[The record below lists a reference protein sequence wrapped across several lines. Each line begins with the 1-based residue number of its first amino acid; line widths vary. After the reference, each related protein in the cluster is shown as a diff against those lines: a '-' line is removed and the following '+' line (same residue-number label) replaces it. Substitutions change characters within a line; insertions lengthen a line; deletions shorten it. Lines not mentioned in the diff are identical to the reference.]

1 MVIEKETFQKIIE
14 NPKSIKR
21 KEISLLK
28 RFLDKY
34 SFFNLGQL
42 LLLSGYIN
50 IDSTEYND
58 HLKKTAIYVY
68 DREKLF
74 TYINAL
80 EREKHV
86 NKKDNEKNER
96 LKFTE
101 KEKYSFSEWLKLSKT
116 NKKKNKTSIIKI
128 DSLIKDLNNK
138 QKNNLNPKNQI
149 FKEDRDDKS
158 LNKNNEIITPTLA
171 KVYFH
176 QGHYDLAISAYKK
189 LCLKYPEKNSFFAN
203 QIKIITKIQNK

>member
-96 LKFTE
+96 LKFT
-101 KEKYSFSEWLKLSKT
+101 K
-116 NKKKNKTSIIKI
+116 
-128 DSLIKDLNNK
+128 DSRGNWI
-138 QKNNLNPKNQI
+138 
-149 FKEDRDDKS
+149 KS
-158 LNKNNEIITPTLA
+158 LLSP
-171 KVYFH
+171 
-176 QGHYDLAISAYKK
+176 
-189 LCLKYPEKNSFFAN
+189 
-203 QIKIITKIQNK
+203 